1 MHGSGIAAE
10 IRHRRNRGGR
20 HNEKLSATIA
30 ILTAVRRR
38 DDGRENPP
46 PPAPLIVTKNRPNSA
61 QRRSPRGRNRALS
74 LPQEGKMS
82 PAEFRAWRKSHG
94 LKQKEAAEKLGLK
107 KRMIQYYETGSRG
120 GKKVVIPKTVELA
133 CYALSMGVEAFDGAA
148 PGAEPAADE
157 GEPGFA
163 HLVGLERQRDAA

>member
-1 MHGSGIAAE
+1 
-10 IRHRRNRGGR
+10 
-20 HNEKLSATIA
+20 
-30 ILTAVRRR
+30 
-38 DDGRENPP
+38 
-46 PPAPLIVTKNRPNSA
+46 
-61 QRRSPRGRNRALS
+61 
-74 LPQEGKMS
+74 MS
-82 PAEFRAWRKSHG
+82 PDEFRAWRKSHG

-148 PGAEPAADE
+148 PGAEPVADE